1 MKLGASI
8 IAAIALSM
16 TVGGVAAAQSDDL
29 NPDAKQV
36 AQVRTEHLAELMKIP
51 HVVGVATELSDDGD
65 VVLDLEVDRA
75 ENVTDVERE
84 APSEVDGFP
93 VDVDVVEH
101 AEVSPNIA
109 TFSSF
114 GSLDNSH

>member
-1 MKLGASI
+1 MKLRLSVI
-8 IAAIALSM
+8 VAIALAM
-16 TVGGVAAAQSDDL
+16 AIGGFAAAQSDDL

-36 AQVRTEHLAELMKIP
+36 AVVRQEHLAELMKIP
-51 HVVGVATELSDDGD
+51 HVVGVATELSDDGE
-65 VVLDLEVDRA
+65 VVLDLEVDKA
-75 ENVTDVERE
+75 ENVTDVERK

-101 AEVSPNIA
+101 AETSPNLP

-114 GSLDNSH
+114 GSLNESP

>member
-1 MKLGASI
+1 MKLPASI
-8 IAAIALSM
+8 IVAIALAM
-16 TVGGVAAAQSDDL
+16 RTAGMAAAQSDDL

-36 AQVRTEHLAELMKIP
+36 AVVRQEHLAELMKIP

-65 VVLDLEVDRA
+65 VVLDLEVDKA

-101 AEVSPNIA
+101 AETGPN
-109 TFSSF
+109 FSSF
-114 GSLDNSH
+114 GSINESP